1 MLSLIHFIL
10 ELLAGLEGGYLRRGD
25 LDLLVRSG
33 IESRACGT
41 IAALKCTEADQLY
54 RAAGFDFLFHDLDRC
69 VNRKRSIGFQN
80 SNLSS

>member
-1 MLSLIHFIL
+1 MNVSTPPSQTEGLVFTGWLLSGYVIHFIF
-10 ELLAGLEGGYLRRGD
+10 ELLAGLEGGYLRRSD

-54 RAAGFDFLFHDLDRC
+54 RAAGF
-69 VNRKRSIGFQN
+69 
-80 SNLSS
+80 